1 MTALPARDLPG
12 EILLGYLRG
21 HAAGLHRQVAA
32 IGLLA
37 DHATWIPRL
46 AGHGL
51 ITVERRRGYALAS
64 IDWDQALLALEAK
77 MLPCSGSE
85 ASILKIAA
93 SLACGEP
100 ASLGPELT
108 SLDIANAW
116 RVTTAVWAATGH
128 DAWDLDLPG
137 EEGF

>member
-1 MTALPARDLPG
+1 MTTLPACDLPG
-12 EILLGYLRG
+12 QTLLGYLRG

-32 IGLLA
+32 IELLA
-37 DHATWIPRL
+37 DHGVWTGRL
-46 AGHGL
+46 AEHSL
-51 ITVERRRGYALAS
+51 IAVERRRGYALAS
-64 IDWDQALLALEAK
+64 IDWDHAMLALEAK

-93 SLACGEP
+93 SLASGEP
-100 ASLGPELT
+100 VSLGPELT

-116 RVTTAVWAATGH
+116 RVTTAVRAATGH

>member
-12 EILLGYLRG
+12 QTLLGYLRG

-32 IGLLA
+32 IELLA

-46 AGHGL
+46 AGQGL
-51 ITVERRRGYALAS
+51 ITIERRRGYALAS
-64 IDWDQALLALEAK
+64 IDWDQALLALRER

-85 ASILKIAA
+85 ASVLKIAA

-100 ASLGPELT
+100 VSLGPELT
-108 SLDIANAW
+108 SLDLANAW

-137 EEGF
+137 EEPF